1 STHADHLR
9 MRFTSRLRSSQRV
22 VVERG
27 QVWWADLG
35 EPSSSEPGF
44 RRPLLVVQDDAFNR
58 SRLRTVIAVV
68 LTSNLR
74 LVEAPGNVLIPAK
87 AAGLP
92 KDSVANVSQVI
103 TIDRDF
109 LTEPV
114 GRLRANCSRTSK
126 AGFASSLAYSC
137 NQLANGSRLSSGAL
151 VKDLRSPA
159 QSPLRPW
166 LWATSH
172 SESIRAYPRS
182 GPSQ

>member
-1 STHADHLR
+1 L
-9 MRFTSRLRSSQRV
+9 

-35 EPSSSEPGF
+35 EPSGSEPGF

-74 LVEAPGNVLIPAK
+74 LVEAPGNVLIPAR

-92 KDSVANVSQVI
+92 KDSIANVSQVI

-109 LTEPV
+109 LTAPA
-114 GRLRANCSRTSK
+114 GRLRGELLKNVES
-126 AGFASSLAYSC
+126 GL
-137 NQLANGSRLSSGAL
+137 RLVLGL
-151 VKDLRSPA
+151 
-159 QSPLRPW
+159 
-166 LWATSH
+166 
-172 SESIRAYPRS
+172 
-182 GPSQ
+182 